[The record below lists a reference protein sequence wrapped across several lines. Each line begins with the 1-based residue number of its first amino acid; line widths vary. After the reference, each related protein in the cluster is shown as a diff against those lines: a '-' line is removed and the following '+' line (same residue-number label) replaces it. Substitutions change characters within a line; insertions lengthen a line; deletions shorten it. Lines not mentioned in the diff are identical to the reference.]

1 MKKYKLYVSTYQAL
15 PKEVEYTYFSPT
27 SSGYMLAYH
36 YDPIEGMKE
45 VTREDL
51 LKPEEKKWLLGVKLT
66 VNAEAINDSAES
78 INKALSDFLTVF
90 EKELKAQADKEKGN

>member
-1 MKKYKLYVSTYQAL
+1 
-15 PKEVEYTYFSPT
+15 
-27 SSGYMLAYH
+27 
-36 YDPIEGMKE
+36 
-45 VTREDL
+45 L

-90 EKELKAQADKEKGN
+90 ERELKAQADKEKGN

>member
-36 YDPIEGMKE
+36 YAPIDGMKE
-45 VTREDL
+45 VAREDL

-90 EKELKAQADKEKGN
+90 ERELKAQADKKKGN